1 MCLFVCIRVY
11 ACVCDF
17 ITVTKFVRFGIGNR
31 NVSPPY
37 FDKHL
42 YETEVEE
49 NVELQ
54 TTILT
59 VNVHDHNESK

>member
-1 MCLFVCIRVY
+1 M
-11 ACVCDF
+11 
-17 ITVTKFVRFGIGNR
+17 RFGIGNR

-49 NVELQ
+49 SVEPQ
-54 TTILT
+54 TTVLT
-59 VNVHDHNESK
+59 VNVHDHNESKCECIVYLFVGHSNDNRR